1 MKSETE
7 EKVKNSA
14 YEIIRC
20 KGSTHYAVSI
30 CVCKIVETILL
41 DQRSVLTVSSLLEG
55 EFGISDVCLSLPC
68 VVGKEGVI
76 VRIMPTINEEE
87 AGALRKSAEVLREV
101 IDQVTST

>member
-1 MKSETE
+1 M
-7 EKVKNSA
+7 
-14 YEIIRC
+14 
-20 KGSTHYAVSI
+20 SI